1 MLRPAELV
9 NSSMEVPMS
18 VEIAV
23 AKEDY
28 SQVFTAFTILGS
40 GMGEQESKDTNKT
53 TAVPPQPP
61 PPRKK
66 RFVYT
71 YIHVHVHTK

>member
-9 NSSMEVPMS
+9 NSSMEIPMS

-28 SQVFTAFTILGS
+28 GQVFTAFTIMGS

-61 PPRKK
+61 PPRMK

-71 YIHVHVHTK
+71 YM